1 MSADGSYTGW
11 PITRAT
17 MNIYLVEAG
26 RSLYANKQRTILSL
40 IGIVIGIASVIS
52 LVSIGTIVTA
62 ESTRQFRELGTDLVR
77 LTFRE
82 KQSRSPD
89 LFLGLTSEPCVHT
102 VAPYTNGS
110 YQSTGTSTGNNFQSA
125 DMWSMSI
132 LGVTQS
138 FYNVAKLKMQV
149 GRFISDLDEK
159 QHFVVI
165 GAEIPKVLKWQ
176 GETANFIGKEI
187 VINGLEYT
195 IIGVL
200 QHTDSMKSINLSLNK
215 AFFLPVKRHL
225 ANNNNLSISKEMARM
240 RPDAESKSCARD
252 LENYFKI
259 HSPQMKVEVITADQL
274 IDQMREQSEMFNIL
288 LAAIASISLLV
299 GGIGIMNI
307 MLVSVSERK
316 EEIGI
321 RRALGAKQKDI
332 RYQFLIESLL
342 LSVIGG
348 IFGIGFG
355 SLITYITAQ
364 MNNWEFFMLQSQQ
377 NVVFHPNLK

>member
-1 MSADGSYTGW
+1 
-11 PITRAT
+11 
-17 MNIYLVEAG
+17 MNVYIKEAG

-62 ESTRQFRELGTDLVR
+62 ESTRQFRQLGTDLVR

-82 KQSRSPD
+82 KESRSPE
-89 LFLGLTSEPCVHT
+89 LFLDLISQPCVHA
-102 VAPYTNGS
+102 VAPYTSGN
-110 YQSTGTSTGNNFQSA
+110 YQSA
-125 DMWSMSI
+125 ELWDLSM
-132 LGVTQS
+132 LGVTHS
-138 FYNVAKLKMQV
+138 FYDVTKLTMQA
-149 GRFISDLDEK
+149 GRFISDLDDK

-165 GAEIPKVLKWQ
+165 GSGIPEALKWQ
-176 GETANFIGKEI
+176 GETTNFIGKEI
-187 VINGLEYT
+187 VINGQQYT

-200 QHTDSMKSINLSLNK
+200 QQTNSMKSINLSLNK
-215 AFFLPVKRHL
+215 TFFLPIKRHL
-225 ANNNNLSISKEMARM
+225 ANQSTLSISKEMARM
-240 RPDAESKSCARD
+240 RSDADSKSCARD

-259 HSPQMKVEVITADQL
+259 HSPQMKVEAITADQL
-274 IDQMREQSEMFNIL
+274 IDQMREQGEMFNIL

-342 LSVIGG
+342 LSIIGG
-348 IFGIGFG
+348 ILGIGFG

-364 MNNWEFFMLQSQQ
+364 INNWDFFMLLWPMLMGAGVSA
-377 NVVFHPNLK
+377 VIGVFFGFFPAHQAANLDPIVALRGE